1 MSHHNSFVFKNH
13 GYYGKKIDYKE
24 LFMKAMNL
32 QKKLISAAVLTFGFS
47 GLAHANIQPVGF
59 SFTTV
64 PDVSI
69 SPSVPLSFG
78 ADLRLATGTTCT
90 LLLDDTS
97 ANRPGFA
104 AARLGD
110 SAITEGADFQTR
122 SGDCDPLGAANTTGT
137 VGVYDINGANGVS
150 VAIDV
155 NPILPNAANFF
166 SFVPTATAAT
176 YDGAGNGDTLAAFTL
191 TNSIASN
198 GATAVLLASPADTGP
213 GSPIPGQTKL
223 FVGGTLTAQQQL
235 TAGTTYNLQTFTV
248 DVVYN

>member
-1 MSHHNSFVFKNH
+1 
-13 GYYGKKIDYKE
+13 
-24 LFMKAMNL
+24 MKAMNI
-32 QKKLISAAVLTFGFS
+32 QKKLISAAILTVGFS
-47 GLAHANIQPVGF
+47 GLAQANVQPVGF

-69 SPSVPLSFG
+69 SPDVALNFG
-78 ADLRLATGTTCT
+78 ADLRLATGTTCQ
-90 LLLDDTS
+90 LLLDDTGP
-97 ANRPGFA
+97 NRPGFA

-110 SAITEGADFQTR
+110 SAITEGATFQNR
-122 SGDCDPLGAANTTGT
+122 LGDCDPLGVGNTTGT
-137 VGVYDINGANGVS
+137 AGVYNINGANGVS

-176 YDGAGNGDTLAAFTL
+176 YNGAALGDSLAAFTL

-198 GATAVLLASPADTGP
+198 GATAVLLAGPADTGP

-235 TAGTTYNLQTFTV
+235 TAGSTYNLQTFTI